1 MSLIS
6 QVCKKL
12 RKGKKAELI
21 AEELEENLPRIE
33 SICKA
38 AEKAGLDIELEK
50 VAEMLAE
57 LEKEESVN
65 A

>member
-12 RKGKKAELI
+12 RKGKKTELI

-38 AEKAGLDIELEK
+38 AEKVGLESEPK
-50 VAEMLAE
+50 EVAEMLAE
-57 LEKEESVN
+57 LEKEEIR
-65 A
+65 

>member
-1 MSLIS
+1 M
-6 QVCKKL
+6 
-12 RKGKKAELI
+12 

-38 AEKAGLDIELEK
+38 AEKASLDIELEK